1 MAKWLN
7 IRGTFLYKEIPV
19 MTFSHKKD
27 DIKQTLKYIVFML
40 FAH

>member
-1 MAKWLN
+1 MAQWLN

-19 MTFSHKKD
+19 MTSHKKD
-27 DIKQTLKYIVFML
+27 DIKQILQYIVFML